1 MPRCRNL
8 RHSSSGND
16 RDVQRDTAIQV
27 PVMAVI
33 PATGVI
39 VQRDTEGQAMLRYGS
54 NVQYVTERGDKRGGK
69 RCGKRGGKRGGTRGA
84 VRWSDAVV
92 PVLWSSTTVLCSKST
107 KTIEH
112 AHCNMH

>member
-69 RCGKRGGKRGGTRGA
+69 RGGTRGGTRGHERREPG
-84 VRWSDAVV
+84 RWKGGVI
-92 PVLWSSTTVLCSKST
+92 LRTTFRENSGIQKNTGGLDRSP
-107 KTIEH
+107 
-112 AHCNMH
+112 